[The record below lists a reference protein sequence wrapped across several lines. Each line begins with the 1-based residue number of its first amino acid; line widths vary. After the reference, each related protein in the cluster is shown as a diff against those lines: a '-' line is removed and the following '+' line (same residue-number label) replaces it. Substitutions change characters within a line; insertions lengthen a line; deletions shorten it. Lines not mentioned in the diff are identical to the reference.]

1 MSRIIS
7 TFKTNY
13 EAKNNAFPYQMEAF
27 KTIKDMEYS
36 AIFHEQ
42 GLGKTKI
49 AIDLLLYWLK
59 EKNIDTVLIVTK
71 KQLVNNW
78 LGEFE
83 LHTHIKPRVLS
94 SNKKDNF
101 YVLNSPAKVII
112 TNFET
117 ISTDKERIIL
127 FLKCRN
133 VAIIIDESTK
143 LKNPDAKITKDFFD
157 ISDLFKIRTI
167 MTGTPVA
174 NRPYDM
180 WAQIYFLDKGKSL
193 GKNYEEF
200 KNETDL
206 SNDFKVEMPSTES
219 ESQGDLDFE
228 KHLVK
233 DIESSC
239 NFNVYIDKLEIK
251 DEYTDEELIAK
262 KTKEEIVLYKN
273 EQIDKLKA
281 YITSLEQEK
290 EDLIE
295 NFKDTTSLLLEKI
308 KDFESEP
315 NYTSKKEIIHNNKI
329 NNNLNNINNINN
341 IEETKND
348 IKNEIVINKDNNI
361 NNIDDINDNIIINDY
376 YKNMPK
382 NFNKIERPQT
392 AMIAEQLNNPKINS
406 NKMQRCANC
415 QKEILESEFV
425 AHSLICLRHTFRCKK
440 CGELINEKD
449 KKKHLEKYR
458 NPTKILN
465 SIKNNNLQ
473 EFTIIL
479 EHGLKSDLIIEPIL
493 GDHLYH
499 SICRYNR
506 INFIKELMKKK
517 FPLDINAL
525 NKNKET
531 PLATAIECKSGEC
544 GEYMIKLGC
553 DINLRNKGDLSPL
566 MLAAKKGMKKIFEIL
581 VNKGANIN
589 DKNILGETP
598 LSLAQAN
605 HHEDLAMFILQRS
618 QLKFNKK

>member
-1 MSRIIS
+1 
-7 TFKTNY
+7 
-13 EAKNNAFPYQMEAF
+13 
-27 KTIKDMEYS
+27 
-36 AIFHEQ
+36 
-42 GLGKTKI
+42 
-49 AIDLLLYWLK
+49 
-59 EKNIDTVLIVTK
+59 
-71 KQLVNNW
+71 
-78 LGEFE
+78 
-83 LHTHIKPRVLS
+83 
-94 SNKKDNF
+94 
-101 YVLNSPAKVII
+101 
-112 TNFET
+112 
-117 ISTDKERIIL
+117 
-127 FLKCRN
+127 
-133 VAIIIDESTK
+133 
-143 LKNPDAKITKDFFD
+143 
-157 ISDLFKIRTI
+157 
-167 MTGTPVA
+167 
-174 NRPYDM
+174 
-180 WAQIYFLDKGKSL
+180 
-193 GKNYEEF
+193 
-200 KNETDL
+200 
-206 SNDFKVEMPSTES
+206 
-219 ESQGDLDFE
+219 
-228 KHLVK
+228 
-233 DIESSC
+233 
-239 NFNVYIDKLEIK
+239 
-251 DEYTDEELIAK
+251 
-262 KTKEEIVLYKN
+262 
-273 EQIDKLKA
+273 
-281 YITSLEQEK
+281 
-290 EDLIE
+290 
-295 NFKDTTSLLLEKI
+295 
-308 KDFESEP
+308 
-315 NYTSKKEIIHNNKI
+315 
-329 NNNLNNINNINN
+329 
-341 IEETKND
+341 
-348 IKNEIVINKDNNI
+348 
-361 NNIDDINDNIIINDY
+361 
-376 YKNMPK
+376 MPK